1 MKIRTFA
8 LLLLVCVALASPAT
22 ASTEYPIGPFILDV
36 RSAGESFYE
45 PYSQPHPPSTATGD
59 FSQAEM
65 DSIMGGMNYWVERIG
80 EGQGAKIIINLAK
93 IDDPS
98 GTAYSWTP
106 ETGRPYSDVY
116 NSIVGGAYY
125 APAPF
130 YGYHTEII
138 FNVPY
143 TTVVTRQLLDDA
155 SITSTITHE
164 LMHALD
170 MGGVLIGTDESAAS
184 WDLTPWTIN
193 AKSAWGSRLYD
204 VNGRRAVDGDIV
216 FDPAISAVRSN
227 GVFVMPDFNADP
239 TSPMATHP
247 GQVTFF
253 PTFHGD
259 AVDALTNGQG
269 MPVMAGLGD
278 DYELDEGNTLGH
290 PALLGSIMSY
300 SPLRNMLFTEV
311 ELAVLKD
318 MGYQIDLKKFFGK
331 SYYPSRLGG
340 LLTTDTAMP
349 LGRVGA
355 YLDETALSVTNTD
368 GFRGDASYATG
379 LHVYRDRL
387 NVTQAADISA
397 GGHGAGGIRV
407 DGVGNTVTV
416 PTGVT
421 VAADGSYGTGLLVSY
436 GKENVVDIQGVVRAE
451 GEMGIGAHF
460 GIGMSGITSYFY
472 QAGADAR
479 TNSDDRYFYTK
490 MNSDLNGALVN
501 ALNVSGEL
509 SGTYA
514 AVMVEADAHVENI
527 NFLRGADVDG
537 DIRSEWNPWNIAA
550 IAPNPPEDYATDL
563 TFGVT
568 MLGAGDPG
576 FNMRYDG
583 TISGPASFN
592 LHAAG
597 GDLSLNGS
605 FSGLETTVH
614 PGATLRGSATYFL
627 YGDGTAASQAAP
639 GAGLFTNNGVVA
651 PGNSIG
657 TISIAGDFTN
667 NGDLLMEFNAD
678 GESDQLNVTG
688 VFAHN
693 AGGGATVTVTPE
705 QDYYS
710 GATTIPFAGMFS
722 GGAGS
727 TLPSVIDT
735 FLPFSS
741 PTLTMTMSPGAPYT
755 VTTTRAAGAYS
766 RYASGRN
773 GAQVGAAIDTLSG
786 TATGDMQDLV
796 AALDFSAPSGAT
808 ISSALDQLS
817 PEAYNSAA
825 QTSLTSN
832 RMLSGSLLRVMLQ
845 APHGQ
850 ETGLNGGDETSEWSA
865 FLMPVGGTRFQ
876 RAHGDALGYS
886 ATDAGLF
893 GGMERHFDS
902 GLTAGMHAA
911 VIHSRVDVH
920 TEDGASTETDSLHL
934 GAQAL
939 MRPPQWNGAYL
950 YGIGR
955 VGVENAET
963 RRSVSFGGFQRTA
976 DAEWTGLTS
985 AANLGAGYDWQLGAV
1000 ALGPLAGLDY
1010 AFTWRPDVTEQ
1021 NGGAARLKTESKGY
1035 HSLRSALGAH
1045 LDAETRFNER
1055 AMLRAGLSAQ
1065 WMHALVNEASATRA
1079 SFADGSQSFEAQ
1091 SPAPGRDSL
1100 ALMGDVGVLQD
1111 DALSLNLFAG
1121 TELFQTGYS
1130 SLQGGCSVNWN
1141 F

>member
-1 MKIRTFA
+1 MKIRTIA
-8 LLLLVCVALASPAT
+8 LFLLACVALASPVA
-22 ASTEYPIGPFILDV
+22 ASTEYPIGPFIFDV
-36 RSAGESFYE
+36 RSTGESFYE
-45 PYSQPHPPSTATGD
+45 PYPQPHPQSTATGD
-59 FSQAEM
+59 FSQAEL
-65 DSIMGGMNYWVERIG
+65 DSIMGGMRYWVERIG
-80 EGQGAKIIINLAK
+80 EAQGARIIINLAK

-106 ETGRPYSDVY
+106 ETGRPFSDVY
-116 NSIVGGAYY
+116 DYIVGGAYH
-125 APAPF
+125 APNPF

-184 WDLTPWTIN
+184 WDLTSWTIN

-204 VNGRRAVDGDIV
+204 VNGRQAVDGDIV

-239 TSPMATHP
+239 TAPMAGHP
-247 GQVTFF
+247 GQATFF

-278 DYELDEGNTLGH
+278 GYELDGGNVLGH

-340 LLTTDTAMP
+340 LLTTDAAMP
-349 LGRVGA
+349 VGRVGA
-355 YLDETALSVTNTD
+355 YLDETALVVTNAD

-379 LHVYRDRL
+379 LHVYRDKL

-416 PTGVT
+416 PEGVT
-421 VAADGSYGTGLLVSY
+421 VAADGGYGTGLLVSY
-436 GKENVVDIQGVVRAE
+436 GKENVVNVQGVVRAE

-460 GIGMSGITSYFY
+460 GIGMPGITSYFH
-472 QAGADAR
+472 QAGADAL

-501 ALNVSGEL
+501 ALNVSGGL

-514 AVMVEADAHVENI
+514 AVMIEADAHVENI

-537 DIRSEWNPWNIAA
+537 DIRSEWNPWSIAA

-568 MLGAGDPG
+568 MLGAGDPE

-583 TISGPASFN
+583 AISGPASFN
-592 LHAAG
+592 LHVAG
-597 GDLSLNGS
+597 GSLSLNGS
-605 FSGLETTVH
+605 FSGLEATVH

-627 YGDGTAASQAAP
+627 YGDGTPASQAAA
-639 GAGLFTNNGVVA
+639 GAGRLTNNGVVA

-657 TISIAGDFTN
+657 TITIGGDFTN
-667 NGDLLMEFNAD
+667 NGDLLMEFNSQ
-678 GESDQLNVTG
+678 GESDHLNVTG

-693 AGGGATVTVTPE
+693 TGSGATLTVTPD

-710 GATTIPFAGMFS
+710 GSTAIPFAGMFS

-727 TLPSVIDT
+727 TLPSIIDT
-735 FLPFSS
+735 FLPFNS
-741 PTLTMTMSPGAPYT
+741 PTLTMTMSAGPPYT
-755 VTTTRAAGAYS
+755 MTVARAAGAYS
-766 RYASGRN
+766 RYAASDAGGR
-773 GAQVGAAIDTLSG
+773 VGAAVDALSG
-786 TATGDMQDLV
+786 SATGDMRNLV
-796 AALDFSAPSGAT
+796 AALDFSAPGGAT
-808 ISSALDQLS
+808 VASALEQLS
-817 PEAYNSAA
+817 PEAYNNAA
-825 QTSLTSN
+825 QASLESN
-832 RMLSGSLLRVMLQ
+832 RALSGSLFRVMLQ
-845 APHGQ
+845 APQSQ

-865 FLMPVGGTRFQ
+865 FLMPVGGARFQ
-876 RAHGDALGYS
+876 RARGETLGYS

-902 GLTAGMHAA
+902 GLTAGVHAA
-911 VIHSRVDVH
+911 VIHSRTDVH
-920 TEDGASTETDSLHL
+920 TEAGSNTETDSLHF

-939 MRPPQWNGAYL
+939 MRPPQWDGGYFFGMA
-950 YGIGR
+950 R
-955 VGVENAET
+955 MGVENNEA

-976 DAEWTGLTS
+976 ESEWTGLSS
-985 AANLGAGYDWQLGAV
+985 AANLGAGYDWQAGA
-1000 ALGPLAGLDY
+1000 LIFGPLAGLDY
-1010 AFTWRPDVTEQ
+1010 AFAWRPGLTERS
-1021 NGGAARLKTESKGY
+1021 GGAAALKTDAAST

-1055 AMLRAGLSAQ
+1055 AVLRAGISAQ
-1065 WMHALVNEASATRA
+1065 WMHALVNEAATTRA
-1079 SFADGSQSFEAQ
+1079 SFVDGSQSFEA
-1091 SPAPGRDSL
+1091 STPGPGRDSL
-1100 ALMGDVGVLQD
+1100 ALLGDVGVLQD
-1111 DALSLNLFAG
+1111 DDLSLSLFAG
-1121 TELFQTGYS
+1121 TELFRGGYS